1 MRHRNGIRENAGLK
15 RFQEMNINVVP
26 ANGMVQA
33 EAKAVK
39 GKVRRRG

>member
-1 MRHRNGIRENAGLK
+1 MTMNRAVSGK
-15 RFQEMNINVVP
+15 MNINVVP

-39 GKVRRRG
+39 GKVLRRG

>member
-1 MRHRNGIRENAGLK
+1 MRTFSHEAPQHFHK
-15 RFQEMNINVVP
+15 MNINVVP

-39 GKVRRRG
+39 GKVLRRG